1 MEQITVVAK
10 DNVGTLADISYILGK
25 AKINIES
32 LSAVSLSGKAVLVFF
47 VKKAD
52 RAKRVLESNDYDVL
66 ESEVL
71 VIKIKDQPGEL
82 SKVSVLL
89 KKEKVNILNLYYI
102 AKEKGASV
110 LALRVD
116 KYAKAKKLLK
126 PHLDLEA

>member
-71 VIKIKDQPGEL
+71 IIKIKDQPGEL

-126 PHLDLEA
+126 PYLDLEA